1 MTHNL
6 LPGGTQKVED
16 MEGVAMTTEDF
27 LAEMEASE
35 SKDAKVEKPSQS
47 SEDGDRRERREG
59 GRRGRSEKWLHAR
72 VQ

>member
-59 GRRGRSEKWLHAR
+59 GRRGGSEKWLHAR